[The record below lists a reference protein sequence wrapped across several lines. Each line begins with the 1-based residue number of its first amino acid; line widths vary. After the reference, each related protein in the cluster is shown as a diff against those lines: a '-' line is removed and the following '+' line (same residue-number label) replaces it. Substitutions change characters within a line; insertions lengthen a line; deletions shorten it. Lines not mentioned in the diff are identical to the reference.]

1 MLALL
6 IPQQSLARSCRCP
19 MDVVAE
25 EDGSTPTLPLT
36 PEMIGTINGIEPS
49 ILKGEHLRKIRRILS
64 GMFSG
69 CVVLVVDGGT
79 IESVYKVQQFIIGPA
94 E

>member
-1 MLALL
+1 MDE
-6 IPQQSLARSCRCP
+6 
-19 MDVVAE
+19 DVVASE
-25 EDGSTPTLPLT
+25 GELPTLPLS
-36 PEMIGTINGIEPS
+36 PELINTINGVEPS